1 MWDCKGVNKWEKLL
15 HWLLLLTAASPI
27 LWRRSEVM
35 GKQAMS
41 VSDWTWFMTLPSKLL
56 PYLCVQVYMSS
67 CLLRTWKSEK
77 NGEQKSDRQLQL
89 SIHKNC
95 ATASSSISPRYP
107 QYCES
112 LFISCSHH
120 STNAL
125 RAPYQ
130 KPESLKVTWQ
140 HKSWLSALRGLQ
152 LSYSNQNQ

>member
-1 MWDCKGVNKWEKLL
+1 
-15 HWLLLLTAASPI
+15 
-27 LWRRSEVM
+27 
-35 GKQAMS
+35 
-41 VSDWTWFMTLPSKLL
+41 MTLPSKLL

-130 KPESLKVTWQ
+130 KPESLKVTCFKAAQ
-140 HKSWLSALRGLQ
+140 LEIELPICGFQNPFEFHSKQANPPFECTPSLLSVCKPFEL
-152 LSYSNQNQ
+152 